1 MRRRMVIILVL
12 ALVSGGLAAY
22 LAYRVLSGTE
32 EEGEQERTV
41 QVTEVA
47 VAATPMDVG
56 DIVAAEN
63 VKMVEWPADAVPADY
78 SQSASEVVGRGV
90 ITPVAVNEP
99 LLASK
104 LARKEAGGGLSI
116 VVPEGMRAMSV
127 PVNQVV
133 GVAGFVLPGT
143 RVDVIVT
150 ATPPGG
156 GEFETQVVLQDVE
169 VLSAGQLIRRTTE
182 GQTQPQVVS
191 VVTVLVTPEQAET
204 LTLATES
211 GQLQLALRNTLDRDT
226 TATAG
231 IEASRVLPRW
241 RVTRGAPVSTGPRR
255 PSSRVQVEI
264 YRGPQRSSTTVDT
277 SMGGGR

>member
-104 LARKEAGGGLSI
+104 LARKEAGGGLAI

>member
-22 LAYRVLSGTE
+22 LAYRVVSGTDE
-32 EEGEQERTV
+32 EVGQERTV

-47 VAATPMDVG
+47 VAATPMSVG
-56 DIVAAEN
+56 HIVTAED
-63 VKMVEWPADAVPADY
+63 VKMVEWPAEAVPADY

-90 ITPVAVNEP
+90 ITPVAMNEP
-99 LLASK
+99 LLAAK
-104 LARKEAGGGLSI
+104 LARKEAGGGLAI
-116 VVPEGMRAMSV
+116 VIPEGMRAVSV

-143 RVDVIVT
+143 RVDVLVT

-169 VLSAGQLIRRTTE
+169 VLSAGQQIRRTTE
-182 GQTQPQVVS
+182 GQSQPQVVS

-226 TATAG
+226 VATEG
-231 IEASRVLPRW
+231 IEASSVLPRW
-241 RVTRGAPVSTGPRR
+241 RITQRAPVSTGPRR
-255 PSSRVQVEI
+255 PASRVQVEI
-264 YRGPQRSSTTVDT
+264 YRGPERSTATVDT

>member
-12 ALVSGGLAAY
+12 ALASGGLAAF
-22 LAYRVLSGTE
+22 LAYRVISGTGD
-32 EEGEQERTV
+32 EGEAERTV
-41 QVTEVA
+41 QVTDVA

-56 DIVAAEN
+56 HIVTAED
-63 VKMVEWPADAVPADY
+63 VRMVEWPADAVPADY

-90 ITPVAVNEP
+90 ITPVAINEP

-104 LARKEAGGGLSI
+104 LARKEAGGGLPI
-116 VVPEGMRAMSV
+116 VIPEGMRAVSV

-143 RVDVIVT
+143 RVDVLVT

-156 GEFETQVVLQDVE
+156 GEFETQIVLQDVE
-169 VLSAGQLIRRTTE
+169 VLSAGQQIRRTTE
-182 GQTQPQVVS
+182 GASQPQVVS

-226 TATAG
+226 TQTEG
-231 IEASRVLPRW
+231 IEASNVLPRW
-241 RVTRGAPVSTGPRR
+241 RVTRRAPVSAGPRR
-255 PSSRVQVEI
+255 PPSRVQVEV
-264 YRGPQRSSTTVDT
+264 YRGPQRSTAEVDT
-277 SMGGGR
+277 TMGGGR